1 MLLPILVIFLISAC
15 STAPSKIIIEQ
26 PSELLI
32 CKLPLDMPYPP
43 NVHWLPV
50 KFYVINK
57 EIMQQIILGN
67 SEYPEVVFAMDAN
80 GYENLSMNM
89 LQITNYLEANQEL
102 HKKIKQYYQK

>member
-1 MLLPILVIFLISAC
+1 
-15 STAPSKIIIEQ
+15 
-26 PSELLI
+26 
-32 CKLPLDMPYPP
+32 
-43 NVHWLPV
+43 
-50 KFYVINK
+50 
-57 EIMQQIILGN
+57 MQQIILGN